1 MNSLL
6 FLSAL
11 SLIRVDSFTLRC
23 SASFGHHF
31 STPTPDPRSSA
42 SSVSSLR
49 FSSAVAQAPVA
60 ENTAQQVATKPLG
73 LITFDLDDSLYAI
86 QPVLE
91 DANQVFVEKM
101 GHYGYE
107 ITQSEINEAGKRI
120 REEAGP
126 LGTAMSHTEVRLEAI
141 RREMERKM
149 LERKL
154 LECAEDWATEVESLT
169 APIRESAVRWAHN
182 CVTDSIVES
191 IYSAWERER
200 HHSAERKLY
209 SDVIP
214 ALQQIKEEH
223 PDCIIGAV
231 TDGKANPL
239 LMVFTLAPYF
249 DFCMSWED
257 DAANRIE
264 FFKEL

>member
-1 MNSLL
+1 M
-6 FLSAL
+6 
-11 SLIRVDSFTLRC
+11 
-23 SASFGHHF
+23 
-31 STPTPDPRSSA
+31 
-42 SSVSSLR
+42 
-49 FSSAVAQAPVA
+49 
-60 ENTAQQVATKPLG
+60 
-73 LITFDLDDSLYAI
+73 
-86 QPVLE
+86 
-91 DANQVFVEKM
+91 
-101 GHYGYE
+101 
-107 ITQSEINEAGKRI
+107 
-120 REEAGP
+120 
-126 LGTAMSHTEVRLEAI
+126 
-141 RREMERKM
+141 
-149 LERKL
+149 
-154 LECAEDWATEVESLT
+154 T

-200 HHSAERKLY
+200 HHSSERKLY